1 MIPDNYVEKTYA
13 GWLGKVIGIRMGAPI
28 ENWSR
33 EKIQTMIG
41 DRIQDYLVDYQDFAA
56 DDDSNG
62 PVYFIRALKNY
73 KEAASR
79 EFGYTFLNYV
89 PKEHGFFWWGEELST
104 EHTAYKNLLAG
115 IEAPES
121 GSADRN
127 GKELAEQIGGQIF
140 IDGFGFA
147 APGNPVLAAALAES
161 CARVTHDLN
170 GIAGARYVA
179 ACISLAYIKTSIEDV
194 MKEALELIGE
204 CDYSKVVL
212 RMLKCYE
219 EGLNWEEAFG
229 VLRKEFWTDKYPGVC
244 HIIPNAGIMA
254 LSMVYGAGD
263 YLRTQ
268 ELVNL
273 CGFDTDCNAGN
284 VGAILGVL
292 SGIAVTDGIK
302 GISKEIP
309 SGIPSKS
316 SSSIPLEGSSG
327 LPNGIPSRL
336 ITPIKDVMLA
346 SGITGSLNI
355 STISEN
361 ALLFAGIGYE
371 LAGEEMP
378 EPYKGYI
385 DELEKG
391 GIRRS
396 HFTFPH
402 ALHGFRVKG
411 GYKNAE
417 TAIGNA
423 EEAAYQGRSGLKI
436 TINNL
441 HSGNSVFVYQKTYYT
456 PEDLHDARYQP
467 SFSPIAYPGDEIS
480 CYLKNVTGQK
490 LKAYLY
496 YYDLYRKE
504 KVRFAQRDL
513 YGDNHEEWLFIQGK
527 IPNKTNGL
535 VKEIG
540 IELVSDE
547 TEHSYFGEQVC
558 VFMDEFIVKAAPHY
572 GMDFSQIPLE
582 DYSLHLTEQ
591 VELSGFTH
599 YNGDFHGLYHTK
611 EGLILSEGE
620 KIFTGDYYWRNYQY
634 QVKFVFLNGGQA
646 DFIFRSQ
653 GSIRSYYLRITEDR
667 LAVICQLETKEYP
680 LAETEHSLEYGK
692 EYTAVIKVKNN
703 SFSIVVGDLQ
713 LQAVDMDNLYPYGS
727 IGIQVDS
734 ESTILLTHYN
744 IKAV

>member
-28 ENWSR
+28 EGWSK
-33 EKIQTMIG
+33 EKIHTMVG
-41 DRIQDYLVDYQDFAA
+41 DSIKDYLVDYQDFAA

-62 PVYFIRALKNY
+62 PIYFIRALKNY

-115 IEAPES
+115 VEAPES
-121 GSADRN
+121 GSAIRN

-140 IDGFGFA
+140 IDSFGFA
-147 APGNPVLAAALAES
+147 APGNPELAASLAES

-170 GIAGARYVA
+170 GIAGARFVA
-179 ACISLAYIKTSIEDV
+179 ACISLAYVRTSIHDI
-194 MKEALELIGE
+194 MIEALSFIEKS
-204 CDYSKVVL
+204 DYYEVVTS
-212 RMLKCYE
+212 MLQCYQ
-219 EGLNWEEAFG
+219 EGLDWERAFKL
-229 VLRKEFWTDKYPGVC
+229 LRDRYWTDKYPGVC

-254 LSMVYGAGD
+254 LSLIYGEGD
-263 YLRTQ
+263 FVRTQ

-284 VGAILGVL
+284 VGAIIGVL
-292 SGIAVTDGIK
+292 SGIALLEGDR
-302 GISKEIP
+302 
-309 SGIPSKS
+309 GIPK
-316 SSSIPLEGSSG
+316 
-327 LPNGIPSRL
+327 RL
-336 ITPIKDVMLA
+336 ITPIKDIMLA

-355 STISEN
+355 STISDN
-361 ALLFAGIGYE
+361 TLLFCSVGYE

-378 EPYKGYI
+378 EDYLTYVK
-385 DELEKG
+385 ELEKE
-391 GIRRS
+391 GIRRA
-396 HFTFPH
+396 HFTFPY
-402 ALHGFRVKG
+402 ALHGFRVRG
-411 GYKNAE
+411 RYKNAE
-417 TAIGNA
+417 TAIHNVK
-423 EEAAYQGRSGLKI
+423 EAAYEGRAGLKI

-441 HSGNSVFVYQKTYYT
+441 HSGNSIVVYQKTYYT

-467 SFSPIAYPGDEIS
+467 TFSPIAYPGDEVS

-490 LKAYLY
+490 IKAYLY
-496 YYDLYRKE
+496 YYDLYSKE
-504 KVRFAQRDL
+504 KVRFAQGNL
-513 YGDNHEEWLFIQGK
+513 YGSHKEGWLCIQGK
-527 IPNKTNGL
+527 IPGYRNGL

-547 TEHSYFGEQVC
+547 TGHSYFGEQVC
-558 VFMDEFIVKAAPHY
+558 IFMDEFMVKAAPDY
-572 GMDFSQIPLE
+572 EMDFSQIPLE

-611 EGLILSEGE
+611 DGLILSEGE
-620 KIFTGDYYWRNYQY
+620 KIFTGDYYWKNYQY

-653 GSIRSYYLRITEDR
+653 GSIRSYYLRVANDR
-667 LAVICQLETKEYP
+667 LAIICQLETKEYP
-680 LAETEHSLEYGK
+680 LAETDFALEYGK
-692 EYTAVIKVKNN
+692 EYTAIIKVDNN
-703 SFSIVVGDLQ
+703 RFHVTVADHE
-713 LQAVDMDNLYPYGS
+713 LQAVDMDKLYTHGS

-734 ESTILLTHYN
+734 ESTILLAHYG
-744 IKAV
+744 IKTLFETA

>member
-41 DRIQDYLVDYQDFAA
+41 DRIQDYLVDYHDFAA

-62 PVYFIRALKNY
+62 PIYFIRALKNY

-89 PKEHGFFWWGEELST
+89 PREHGFFWWGEELST

-121 GSADRN
+121 GSAERN

-147 APGNPVLAAALAES
+147 APGNPILAASLAES

-179 ACISLAYIKTSIEDV
+179 ACISLAYIRTSIRDV
-194 MKEALELIGE
+194 MKEALELIDE
-204 CDYSKVVL
+204 CDYTRVVL
-212 RMLKCYE
+212 SMLKCYD
-219 EGLNWEEAFG
+219 EGLTWEEAFSL
-229 VLRKEFWTDKYPGVC
+229 LRKEYWSDKYPGVC

-254 LSMVYGAGD
+254 LSMVYGEGD
-263 YLRTQ
+263 YVRTQ

-292 SGIAVTDGIK
+292 SGIALENGIK
-302 GISKEIP
+302 GASKEIP
-309 SGIPSKS
+309 SGIPS
-316 SSSIPLEGSSG
+316 
-327 LPNGIPSRL
+327 RL
-336 ITPIKDVMLA
+336 IKPIKDVMLA

-355 STISEN
+355 ATISEQ
-361 ALLFAGIGYE
+361 ALLFSGIGYE

-378 EPYKGYI
+378 EPYRGYI
-385 DELEKG
+385 EELEKYG
-391 GIRRS
+391 TRHA

-402 ALHGFRVKG
+402 ALHGFRVRG

-417 TAIGNA
+417 VAITNV
-423 EEAAYQGRSGLKI
+423 EEAAYRGMGGLKV

-441 HSGNSVFVYQKTYYT
+441 HSGNGVFVYQKTYYT

-467 SFSPIAYPGDEIS
+467 SFSPIAYPGDEVS
-480 CYLKNVTGQK
+480 CYLRNVTGQK
-490 LKAYLY
+490 IKAYLY
-496 YYDLYRKE
+496 YYNLYSKE
-504 KVRFAQRDL
+504 KVRFAQSNL
-513 YGDNHEEWLFIQGK
+513 YGDYHGEWLFIQGK
-527 IPNKTNGL
+527 IPYQSNGL
-535 VKEIG
+535 VKELG

-558 VFMDEFIVKAAPHY
+558 VFMDEFMVKAVPHY
-572 GMDFSQIPLE
+572 RMDFSQIPLE

-599 YNGDFHGLYHTK
+599 YNGNFHGLYHTK
-611 EGLILSEGE
+611 DGIILSEGE
-620 KIFTGDYYWRNYQY
+620 KIFTGDYYWKNYRY

-646 DFIFRSQ
+646 DIIFRSQ
-653 GSIRSYYLRITEDR
+653 GSIRSYYLRITRDR

-692 EYTAVIKVKNN
+692 EYTAVIEVENN
-703 SFSIVVGDLQ
+703 NFSVAVGELQ
-713 LQAVDMDNLYPYGS
+713 LQAADMDNLYPYGS

-734 ESTILLTHYN
+734 ESTILLIHYDL
-744 IKAV
+744 KAL